1 MNAILDRKPCYVYFV
16 SHLSEDKVKIGSSH
30 KVFSRLKD
38 IKGNFNLKSVIAL
51 EVRGRKKAYDL
62 EFRLIKEWEKLRTDP
77 PSNHGISG
85 RTEWF
90 RKIILDRIDDV
101 LQEHNLYN
109 EVRRIDSLWAECMK
123 DAINPSGN
131 YLPIRHLTGDGTIAH
146 DEKDAINLCEK
157 LVMLVGLSTEYSVDR
172 PYVDQ
177 AITRLSLKSTPEDA
191 KVFEYFTDI
200 LKSIEHHPRFRSIG
214 DKIVHSVNLLN
225 DGASVLFSFAL
236 EYPEFHSH
244 EFERAKEEIYSVPI
258 NYIRSLSGH
267 HKNDIRHVRKH
278 YRKLLRSS

>member
-1 MNAILDRKPCYVYFV
+1 MSAILDNKPCYVYFAPH
-16 SHLSEDKVKIGSSH
+16 SSEDKVKIGSSH

-38 IKGNFNLKSVIAL
+38 IKGSFNLTSVIAL
-51 EVRGRKKAYDL
+51 EVQGRKKAYDL
-62 EFRLIKEWEKLRTDP
+62 EFMFIRKWEALRTRSPYD
-77 PSNHGISG
+77 HGISG
-85 RTEWF
+85 STEWF
-90 RKIILDRIDDV
+90 DKSILTSIDDV
-101 LQEHNLYN
+101 LQEYGHSKD
-109 EVRRIDSLWAECMK
+109 VRRINNFWAECMK

-191 KVFEYFTDI
+191 KVFEYFADI

-214 DKIVHSVNLLN
+214 DKIVHSVNLVN

-267 HKNDIRHVRKH
+267 HKNDLRHVRKH
-278 YRKLLRSS
+278 YRELLRSS